1 MIQSFH
7 DEADLLR
14 SNGIEAAYLVEVLVK
29 QPIALP
35 DDFGLSTANRNF
47 NQSRFQTGRSR
58 FLTATAAMTELYVK
72 AIRRVTEQSGPMNDR
87 FVEQVTGRS
96 WPVAV

>member
-47 NQSRFQTGRSR
+47 NQNSSNRS
-58 FLTATAAMTELYVK
+58 LAVPDGNG
-72 AIRRVTEQSGPMNDR
+72 SNDR
-87 FVEQVTGRS
+87 VVR
-96 WPVAV
+96 